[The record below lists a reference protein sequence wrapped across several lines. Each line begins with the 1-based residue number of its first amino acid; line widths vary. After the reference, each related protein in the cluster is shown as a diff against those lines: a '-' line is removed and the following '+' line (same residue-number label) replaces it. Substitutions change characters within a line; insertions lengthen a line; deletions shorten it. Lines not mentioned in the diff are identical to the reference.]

1 MSDTIRRRGMSPAK
15 RRNVKY
21 ILAFIIIVLAVGA
34 GIRILINKNTK
45 KDAEKSAEIT
55 KGAIKGAPKGMVLV
69 GFPTATAR
77 SSDAYNSD
85 IVGSPVVSDTIMV
98 TKPKSQIDHKASV
111 VVTKP
116 KVTKKVTQMRK
127 HHVSAVTPKH
137 EKQAHRL
144 VKTLKSRRMETS
156 MVAYAFASLSK
167 HKIFR
172 LKPGGKP
179 LLRTNSPK
187 ELASMIEKS
196 LSVDPKGN
204 THLNERRCK
213 MYGECATAYSYF
225 YGIRTVHPEVAS
237 RLRSIIDL
245 PKYLRS
251 LKKTHAP
258 KGKWVMSR
266 VIVSY
271 DAYGN
276 ITRRYDARGF
286 ARAFKRG
293 EYAWCDLVSHKPIL
307 AGSCGNVVGKQY
319 FAPKLIAKA
328 LAPAKVRNVVLQP
341 TPKNGRWERAWAYA
355 SELENPAPLHP
366 AEKGYA
372 EIRFYAYSGDT
383 ALIVPIFGAGL
394 SERDFGIKRPG
405 DVHFERWSNAVCEE
419 NAPVICGFD
428 ALEGF
433 TGKKVNR
440 HLTGSFYLNKP
451 GEYVLR
457 VPRVFAEPATPDRV
471 VLQLFHGS
479 VAWPV
484 LPARVVNP
492 EVTAR
497 YEREVRAYK
506 HNHSDG
512 LLVLPGSY
520 KHRIARVYYD
530 LVEGAEHGSNLYFPR
545 GQIKSAQQE

>member
-1 MSDTIRRRGMSPAK
+1 M
-15 RRNVKY
+15 RNIKY
-21 ILAFIIIVLAVGA
+21 ILIFLVVLVSIGV
-34 GIRILINKNTK
+34 GIRILINKHTEQK
-45 KDAEKSAEIT
+45 AEKTAETT

-69 GFPTATAR
+69 GFPAVDNSTVRNPDMLNAKT
-77 SSDAYNSD
+77 SSEEA
-85 IVGSPVVSDTIMV
+85 VMV
-98 TKPKSQIDHKASV
+98 TKPKTQIDHEASV
-111 VVTKP
+111 VATKP
-116 KVTKKVTQMRK
+116 KVVKKVMHMRK
-127 HHVSAVTPKH
+127 HVSAVTPKH
-137 EKQAHRL
+137 AKPKHAKRTHL
-144 VKTLKSRRMETS
+144 LAKTLKPRRSKTS
-156 MVAYAFASLSK
+156 AVSYPIAYAFVSQAK

-179 LLRTNSPK
+179 LLRTRSPK

-213 MYGECATAYSYF
+213 KYGECATAYSYF
-225 YGIRTVHPEVAS
+225 YGIRTVHPEVAH

-245 PKYLRS
+245 PEYLRS
-251 LKKTHAP
+251 LKKTPAP

-276 ITRRYDARGF
+276 VVRRYDTRGF
-286 ARAFKRG
+286 ARAFKHG
-293 EYAWCDLVSHKPIL
+293 EYAWCDIVSHKPIL
-307 AGSCGNVVGKQY
+307 AGSCGNVVGKRY
-319 FAPKLIAKA
+319 FAP
-328 LAPAKVRNVVLQP
+328 APAKVRNVALQP
-341 TPKNGRWERAWAYA
+341 KPKNGRWERVWAYA

-366 AEKGYA
+366 AEMGYA

-383 ALIVPIFGAGL
+383 ALIVPIFGSGL

-405 DVHFERWSNAVCEE
+405 EEHFEPWSNAVCEE

-440 HLTGSFYLNKP
+440 LLTGSFYLKTP

-457 VPRVFAEPATPDRV
+457 VPRAFAEPATPDRV
-471 VLQLFHGS
+471 VLQLFHGK

-497 YEREVRAYK
+497 YEMEVRAYK
-506 HNHSDG
+506 RNHTDG
-512 LLVLPGSY
+512 LLVLPESY